1 MRNLNTRSIETI
13 TAEMSQAISADDN
26 GKFVQLVNEL
36 AETVKGELSAE
47 QEQKLQ
53 AVQAEADRAALVARG
68 EKPLTAAEQKFYTE
82 LGEAM
87 RSKDPQ
93 QALSNLK
100 DVMPETVIT
109 RVFDDLRTR
118 HPLLSAIN
126 FIPSGANIKL
136 IVNANGQQEAAWGEL
151 CDEIVTELAGGFKVV
166 QTNLLKLSAFLPVCK
181 QGFSFGPNWLDRYIR
196 ETLYEA
202 IANGMEAGLVDGN
215 GKGAPIGMSRQVG
228 PGTTVTD
235 GVYPRKA
242 KVAVSDF
249 DMPTMGRLISLL
261 AVDENG
267 KSRDIRDLILVCNV
281 TDYYT
286 KILPATMIMAPD
298 GSYRSA
304 LPYPVKIIP
313 VSRGLAQGEAVFGL
327 GYRYFAAAGMDPN
340 GNIEY
345 SDHYRFLQD
354 QRVYIIKAFAQGF
367 PMDGNAFLLLDVS
380 NILPA
385 RYLVQTSSET
395 PSENAN
401 LASLKI
407 GSLTLSPTFA
417 AGTTSYTASTTNAS
431 DIVRAVPADADAEL
445 LVKVGDVEIPNGTAV
460 AWAAGSNTL
469 TVKVTAADGS
479 TTKTYTVTVT
489 KS

>member
-1 MRNLNTRSIETI
+1 MRNLNNRTIETI

-26 GKFVQLVNEL
+26 AKFVQLINEL
-36 AETVKGELSAE
+36 AENVKDQLTEE

-53 AVQAEADRAALVARG
+53 AIQMDADRAALAARG
-68 EKPLTAAEQKFYTE
+68 DKPLTTAEQKFYE
-82 LGEAM
+82 GLGEAM
-87 RSKDPQ
+87 KAKDAK

-100 DVMPETVIT
+100 DVMPETVIN

-118 HPLLSAIN
+118 HPLLSAIQ

-151 CDEIVTELAGGFKVV
+151 CDEIVTELTGGFKVV
-166 QTNLLKLSAFLPVCK
+166 QANLLKLSAFLPVCK
-181 QGFSFGPNWLDRYIR
+181 QGFSFGPNWLDRYVR

-202 IANGMEAGLVDGN
+202 IANGLEAGIVDGN
-215 GKGAPIGMSRQVG
+215 GKSEPIGMTRQVG

-235 GVYPRKA
+235 GVYPRKV

-267 KSRDIRDLILVCNV
+267 KNRDIRDLILVCNV
-281 TDYYT
+281 TDYFT
-286 KILPATMIMAPD
+286 KVLPATMIMAPD
-298 GSYRSA
+298 GTYRSA
-304 LPYPVKIIP
+304 LPYPVTIIP

-340 GNIEY
+340 GNIEH

-354 QRVYIIKAFAQGF
+354 QRVYIIKAFANGF
-367 PMDGNAFLLLDVS
+367 PMDGNAFLLLDIS
-380 NILPA
+380 NVLPA
-385 RYLVQTSSET
+385 RYLVQTSEET
-395 PSENAN
+395 PASNAK

-407 GSLTLSPTFA
+407 GALTLSSAFDPD
-417 AGTTSYTASTTNAS
+417 TTSYTASTTNAS
-431 DIVRAVPADADAEL
+431 NIVRAIPQDADATII
-445 LVKVGDVEIPNGTAV
+445 VKNGSTEYPNGTAIP
-460 AWAAGSNTL
+460 WAAGSNTL
-469 TVKVTAADGS
+469 TVKVIAADGS
-479 TTKTYTVTVT
+479 TNKTYTVTVT

>member
-1 MRNLNTRSIETI
+1 MRNLTNRSIDTI

-26 GKFVQLVNEL
+26 SKFVQLVNEL
-36 AETVKGELSAE
+36 AETVKSDLTAE
-47 QEQKLQ
+47 QEAKLQ
-53 AVQAEADRAALVARG
+53 AIQAEADRTALVARG
-68 EKPLTAAEQKFYTE
+68 ETPLTSAEQKFYEE
-82 LGEAM
+82 LGQAM
-87 RSKDPQ
+87 VARDPK
-93 QALSNLK
+93 QALANLK
-100 DVMPETVIT
+100 DVMPETVIE

-126 FIPSGANIKL
+126 FIPSGANIKV

-166 QTNLLKLSAFLPVCK
+166 ETNLLKLSAFLPVCK
-181 QGFSFGPNWLDRYIR
+181 QGFVFGPAWLDRYVR

-202 IANGMEAGLVDGN
+202 IANGMEAGIVNGN
-215 GKGAPIGMSRQVG
+215 GKSAPIGMTRQVG

-235 GVYPRKA
+235 GVYPQKA

-249 DMPTMGRLISLL
+249 DMATMGHLISLL

-286 KILPATMIMAPD
+286 KILPATQIMAPD

-304 LPYPVKIIP
+304 LPYNVRVIP

-327 GYRYFAAAGMDPN
+327 GYRYFAAAGMSAE

-345 SDHYRFLQD
+345 SDHVRFLQD

-367 PMDGNAFLLLDVS
+367 PMDGCAFLFLNVA
-380 NILPA
+380 NVQPA
-385 RYLVQTSSET
+385 RYLVQTSEET
-395 PSENAN
+395 PSSNAN
-401 LASLKI
+401 LASLKV
-407 GSLTLSPTFA
+407 GALAFDSAFDPSD
-417 AGTTSYTASTTNAS
+417 TSYSASTTNAS
-431 DIVRAVPADADAEL
+431 NIVRAIPADADAEL
-445 LVKVGDVEIPNGTAV
+445 LVKVGDVEIPNGTPAT
-460 AWAAGSNTL
+460 WAAGSNTL

>member
-1 MRNLNTRSIETI
+1 MRNLNNRTIDTI
-13 TAEMSQAISADDN
+13 TEEMSQAISADDN
-26 GKFVQLVNEL
+26 AKFVQLVNEL
-36 AETVKGELSAE
+36 ADTVKSEVSAE

-53 AVQAEADRAALVARG
+53 ALQMDADRAALAARG
-68 EKPLTAAEQKFYTE
+68 EKPLTTAEQKFYE
-82 LGEAM
+82 GLAEAM
-87 RSKDPQ
+87 KAKDAK

-100 DVMPETVIT
+100 DVMPETVIE
-109 RVFDDLRTR
+109 RVFEDLRTR

-136 IVNANGQQEAAWGEL
+136 IVNSNGQQEAAWGEL

-166 QTNLLKLSAFLPVCK
+166 ETNLLKLSAFLPVCK
-181 QGFSFGPNWLDRYIR
+181 QGFTFGPNWLDRYVR

-202 IANGMEAGLVDGN
+202 IANGLEAGIVDGN
-215 GKGAPIGMSRQVG
+215 GNSAPIGMTRQVG

-242 KVAVSDF
+242 KVSVADF

-286 KILPATMIMAPD
+286 KILPATQIMAPD

-304 LPYPVKIIP
+304 LPYNVRIVP

-380 NILPA
+380 NVLPA
-385 RYLVQTSSET
+385 RYLVQTSEET
-395 PSENAN
+395 PSSVAN

-407 GSLTLSPTFA
+407 GALTLSPTFA

-431 DIVRAVPADADAEL
+431 NIVRAVPADADAEL
-445 LVKVGDVEIPNGTAV
+445 QVKVGDVEIPNGSAAT
-460 AWAAGSNTL
+460 WAAGSNTL

>member
-1 MRNLNTRSIETI
+1 MRNLNNRTIDTI
-13 TAEMSQAISADDN
+13 TEEMSQAIKSDDN
-26 GKFVQLVNEL
+26 TKFVQLVNEL
-36 AETVKGELSAE
+36 AETVKQDLSAE

-53 AVQAEADRAALVARG
+53 AVQMDADRAALAARG
-68 EKPLTAAEQKFYTE
+68 EKPLTTAEQKFYE
-82 LGEAM
+82 GLAEAM
-87 RSKDPQ
+87 KAKDAK

-100 DVMPETVIT
+100 DVMPETVIE

-136 IVNANGQQEAAWGEL
+136 IVNSNGQQEAAWGEL

-166 QTNLLKLSAFLPVCK
+166 ETNLLKLSAFLPVCK
-181 QGFSFGPNWLDRYIR
+181 QGFTFGPNWLDRYVR

-202 IANGMEAGLVDGN
+202 IANGLEAGIVDGN
-215 GKGAPIGMSRQVG
+215 GKSVPIGMTRQVG

-242 KVAVSDF
+242 KVTVADF
-249 DMPTMGRLISLL
+249 DMPTMGKLISLL

-286 KILPATMIMAPD
+286 KILPATQIMAPD

-304 LPYPVKIIP
+304 LPYNVRIVP

-380 NILPA
+380 NVLPA
-385 RYLVQTSSET
+385 RYPVQTSEET
-395 PSENAN
+395 PSSVAN

-407 GSLTLSPTFA
+407 GALTLSPTFA

-431 DIVRAVPADADAEL
+431 NIVRAVPADADAEL
-445 LVKVGDVEIPNGTAV
+445 LVKVGDVEIPNGTPAV
-460 AWAAGSNTL
+460 WAAGSNTL

>member
-1 MRNLNTRSIETI
+1 MRNLNNRTIDTI
-13 TAEMSQAISADDN
+13 TEEMSQAISADDN
-26 GKFVQLVNEL
+26 AKFVQLVNEL
-36 AETVKGELSAE
+36 ADTVKSEVSAE

-53 AVQAEADRAALVARG
+53 ALQMDADRAALAARG
-68 EKPLTAAEQKFYTE
+68 EKPLTTAEQKFYE
-82 LGEAM
+82 GLAEAM
-87 RSKDPQ
+87 KAKDAK

-100 DVMPETVIT
+100 DVMPETVIE
-109 RVFDDLRTR
+109 RVFEDLRTR

-136 IVNANGQQEAAWGEL
+136 IVNSNGQQEAAWGEL

-166 QTNLLKLSAFLPVCK
+166 ETNLLKLSAFLPVCK
-181 QGFSFGPNWLDRYIR
+181 QGFTFGPNWLDRYVR

-202 IANGMEAGLVDGN
+202 IANGLEAGIVDGN
-215 GKGAPIGMSRQVG
+215 GNSAPIGMTRQVG

-242 KVAVSDF
+242 KVSVADF

-286 KILPATMIMAPD
+286 KILPATQIMAPD

-304 LPYPVKIIP
+304 LPYNVRIVP

-380 NILPA
+380 NVLPA
-385 RYLVQTSSET
+385 RYLVQTSEET
-395 PSENAN
+395 PSSVAN

-407 GSLTLSPTFA
+407 GALTLSPTFA

-431 DIVRAVPADADAEL
+431 NIVRAVPADADAEL
-445 LVKVGDVEIPNGTAV
+445 LVKVGDVEIPNGTPAV
-460 AWAAGSNTL
+460 WAAGSNTL